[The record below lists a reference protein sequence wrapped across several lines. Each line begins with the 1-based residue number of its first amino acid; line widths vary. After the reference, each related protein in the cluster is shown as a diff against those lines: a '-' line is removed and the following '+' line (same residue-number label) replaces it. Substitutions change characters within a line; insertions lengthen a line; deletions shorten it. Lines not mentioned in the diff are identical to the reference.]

1 MTPFYQR
8 LRALNAWKPPQDWLQ
23 LTAIDAHTG
32 GEPLRIITDG
42 LPEIRGNTILER
54 RAYLKTNLDHLRKAL
69 MWEPR
74 GHADM
79 YGCIV
84 TEPVT
89 EEADFG
95 VIFLHNEGYSSMC
108 GHGII
113 AVTKVAVELGLI
125 EAKEPVTTVRID
137 APAGLI
143 TAFAN
148 VRNGQI
154 TSVKFQNVPSFVL
167 YRDHSL
173 MIKGLGEVR
182 FDVVYGGAFYAY
194 VDADALGMEMTTED
208 YRLLIEK
215 GMTIKKA
222 VMDSLSIVHPFE
234 EDLSF
239 LYGTI
244 LYGKGH
250 AEGVDSRNVCIFAD
264 GEVDR
269 SPTGTGVSGRVALQH
284 ARGELAINQPM
295 VIESIVGS
303 RFTASVQSITTFGPH
318 AAVIPEVEGTAHICG
333 KNTFLIDPK
342 DELGKGFF
350 LR

>member
-42 LPEIRGNTILER
+42 IPEIRGNTILER
-54 RAYLKTNLDHLRKAL
+54 RAFLKTNLDHLRKAL

-89 EEADFG
+89 KDADFG

-137 APAGLI
+137 SPAGLI
-143 TAFAN
+143 TAYAN
-148 VRNGQI
+148 VKNGQI

-173 MIKGLGEVR
+173 RVEGLGEVR

-194 VDADALGMEMTTED
+194 VDADALGIGMTTGD

-215 GMTIKKA
+215 GMAIKKA
-222 VMDSLSIVHPFE
+222 VMGSLSIVHPFE
-234 EDLSF
+234 KDLSF

-244 LYGKGH
+244 FYGKGH

-303 RFTASVQSITTFGPH
+303 RFTASVQSVATYGPH
-318 AAVIPEVEGTAHICG
+318 AAVIPEVEGNAHICG

-342 DELGKGFF
+342 DELGQGFF